1 MGRIG
6 CLLAMPLTTTALYP
20 TRVCRRHPMESLSL
34 PWRPPQ
40 IAVRCIPAFRSCA
53 VSKLA
58 KPNGYAPAWWPERL
72 SSATAANGFAALPSS
87 RASSMNDM
95 SPAPIAE
102 PHATPPSAG
111 QTLCSPISRTAC
123 SPPTEWSPPNICRA
137 TSAPSPGVS
146 TDALSSKQSTSASP
160 SRQRQLRQC
169 PTASSNWLRLDG
181 KQDPYY
187 RGLGGAD
194 FSKQRRPGGAVGT
207 IGGFSPIALP
217 IALEINDPRY
227 DVMLAPAH
235 RRKWASWR
243 SAEIRTASMK
253 PQLKLGLSSPHPD
266 LSRCSKTA
274 GSSKRPPAR
283 ATASR
288 PSAIAQKSS
297 AACRIP
303 VRA

>member
-1 MGRIG
+1 MII
-6 CLLAMPLTTTALYP
+6 L
-20 TRVCRRHPMESLSL
+20 
-34 PWRPPQ
+34 
-40 IAVRCIPAFRSCA
+40 
-53 VSKLA
+53 
-58 KPNGYAPAWWPERL
+58 N
-72 SSATAANGFAALPSS
+72 
-87 RASSMNDM
+87 
-95 SPAPIAE
+95 
-102 PHATPPSAG
+102 
-111 QTLCSPISRTAC
+111 
-123 SPPTEWSPPNICRA
+123 
-137 TSAPSPGVS
+137 
-146 TDALSSKQSTSASP
+146 
-160 SRQRQLRQC
+160 RQL
-169 PTASSNWLRLDG
+169 SVDG
-181 KQDPYY
+181 TQDPYY

-235 RRKWASWR
+235 RPKWASWR

-288 PSAIAQKSS
+288 ASAIAQKSS

-303 VRA
+303 QGVTREAEPHLWRGFVPPNLFVVTVAFWASGRARLPNLRRLCPTHRSIRKHR

>member
-1 MGRIG
+1 MAQLG
-6 CLLAMPLTTTALYP
+6 
-20 TRVCRRHPMESLSL
+20 V
-34 PWRPPQ
+34 
-40 IAVRCIPAFRSCA
+40 FRS
-53 VSKLA
+53 
-58 KPNGYAPAWWPERL
+58 
-72 SSATAANGFAALPSS
+72 
-87 RASSMNDM
+87 
-95 SPAPIAE
+95 
-102 PHATPPSAG
+102 
-111 QTLCSPISRTAC
+111 
-123 SPPTEWSPPNICRA
+123 
-137 TSAPSPGVS
+137 
-146 TDALSSKQSTSASP
+146 
-160 SRQRQLRQC
+160 
-169 PTASSNWLRLDG
+169 
-181 KQDPYY
+181 
-187 RGLGGAD
+187 
-194 FSKQRRPGGAVGT
+194 
-207 IGGFSPIALP
+207 IALP

-303 VRA
+303 AVACQGVTREAEPPPLARLRPAKPVCGYSCLLGFWKSAAAQSAKALSHTSFDSEAPLKPRSSQNLAQPDRRRSRPFPRETRRGSSVGLPRKQTDPLTQRWRCRKTLRKL